1 MVGWDL
7 CDFQQ
12 SDVIPIIDKR
22 TTCELVRA
30 KLQLGYFM
38 STSVVIVRDNL
49 LYYNNFLITNI

>member
-49 LYYNNFLITNI
+49 LYYNNFL